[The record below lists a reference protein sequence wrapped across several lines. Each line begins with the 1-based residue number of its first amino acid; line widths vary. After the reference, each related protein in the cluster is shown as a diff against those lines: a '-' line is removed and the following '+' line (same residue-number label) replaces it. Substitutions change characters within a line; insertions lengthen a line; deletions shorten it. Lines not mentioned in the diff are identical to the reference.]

1 MSDVIW
7 PTLSSYLAQSPIFL
21 VWIVGIVLALARWQ
35 RHRQVSFVALVAIAL
50 FFVEALIGTY
60 TNIQLPML
68 MVQNGW
74 SASQIGVFLTVKGFI
89 QALVAA
95 VGWGLLLMAIF
106 GWRNPNTQQDEIP
119 FLSKMRQPT
128 HQPPD

>member
-1 MSDVIW
+1 MSELIL
-7 PTLSSYLAQSPIFL
+7 PTLSSCLAQSPIFL
-21 VWIVGIVLALARWQ
+21 VWIVGIVLALVRRQ
-35 RHRQVSFVALVAIAL
+35 RHRPVSFVTLVAIAL
-50 FFVEALIGTY
+50 LFVEALIGTY
-60 TNIQLPML
+60 TSIQLPML

-74 SASQIGVFLTVKGFI
+74 SASEIGIFLTVKGFV

-95 VGWGLLLMAIF
+95 AGFGLLLMAIF
-106 GWRNPNTQQDEIP
+106 GWRNLNTQQDEIP